1 MKKMDFEKWISV
13 NASLP
18 DGAEINSYYPTSV
31 GSGEIVQDS
40 SSATGVSFDP
50 EQTKQMVQAVD
61 YVKRSNL
68 YVSEL
73 EVGATWKEGIKFKI
87 KRTPKTVFRYYS
99 EE

>member
-1 MKKMDFEKWISV
+1 MKKMDFEKCISV

-40 SSATGVSFDP
+40 SSATG
-50 EQTKQMVQAVD
+50 
-61 YVKRSNL
+61 
-68 YVSEL
+68 EL

>member
-1 MKKMDFEKWISV
+1 MKKMDFEKCISV

-50 EQTKQMVQAVD
+50 
-61 YVKRSNL
+61 
-68 YVSEL
+68 
-73 EVGATWKEGIKFKI
+73 
-87 KRTPKTVFRYYS
+87 
-99 EE
+99 